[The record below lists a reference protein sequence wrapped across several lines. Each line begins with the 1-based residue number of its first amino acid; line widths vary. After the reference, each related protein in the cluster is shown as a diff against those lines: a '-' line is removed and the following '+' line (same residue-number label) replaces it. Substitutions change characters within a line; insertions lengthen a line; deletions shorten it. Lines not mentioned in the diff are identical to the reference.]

1 MRVGG
6 PRRRDHRRN
15 RRERGG
21 DGDGSSRRRPRV
33 VGEKR
38 AARGDG
44 SRAGRHLGVFGEEM
58 HRSERGDG
66 GRVDAAERVP
76 AADATTRRRRRRAP
90 RVKREF
96 RRLAAIEPRRRIRRP
111 AERTPVEVHPVRR
124 GEFEDGERRPGVPA
138 ASDVSKVPRDEFVRS
153 GGETVR
159 GHHVGAP
166 REPIPAR
173 GRHRVAP
180 GRGVDVPSHVRR
192 ARAVA
197 VRGTSHDHRDERFAI
212 GRLRGSR
219 RRRVATP
226 RVESRAPVEFVH
238 AGGIR
243 GVPEGRPHA
252 LVLEETER
260 SVALADGVVRVV
272 LGASRPLGSR
282 AEDGQV
288 VVLEAGDGDGE
299 ATERGAAGG
308 VARGDEEEA
317 LVAGETQGGGDA
329 DVVVRVGVALD
340 VSETAAPGTDDGG
353 VERADVE
360 ARVHHLAVDVARED
374 GEHVNVRAVVV
385 RGGEL
390 RRRRRRRP
398 RREERQRRDAKGP
411 RGRDA
416 PGRSETRRH
425 RLAPNASGRAEPLA
439 RP

>member
-1 MRVGG
+1 
-6 PRRRDHRRN
+6 
-15 RRERGG
+15 
-21 DGDGSSRRRPRV
+21 
-33 VGEKR
+33 
-38 AARGDG
+38 
-44 SRAGRHLGVFGEEM
+44 M

-66 GRVDAAERVP
+66 GRVDAAGAFPPPRAP
-76 AADATTRRRRRRAP
+76 PTRRRRRRAP

-96 RRLAAIEPRRRIRRP
+96 RRLAAIEPRRRIRRA

-166 REPIPAR
+166 REPVPAR

-226 RVESRAPVEFVH
+226 RVESRAPVELVH

-329 DVVVRVGVALD
+329 DVQQQRQQQQQAQQQAQQQVMGIESPTFRLPD
-340 VSETAAPGTDDGG
+340 TSKSIPPPLPSDDGFTVAELDAAAAAVAG
-353 VERADVE
+353 PQKWIEAVEKAMLQ
-360 ARVHHLAVDVARED
+360 AGA
-374 GEHVNVRAVVV
+374 
-385 RGGEL
+385 
-390 RRRRRRRP
+390 
-398 RREERQRRDAKGP
+398 
-411 RGRDA
+411 
-416 PGRSETRRH
+416 
-425 RLAPNASGRAEPLA
+425 
-439 RP
+439 

>member
-1 MRVGG
+1 
-6 PRRRDHRRN
+6 
-15 RRERGG
+15 
-21 DGDGSSRRRPRV
+21 
-33 VGEKR
+33 
-38 AARGDG
+38 
-44 SRAGRHLGVFGEEM
+44 M

-66 GRVDAAERVP
+66 GRVDALRLR
-76 AADATTRRRRRRAP
+76 DGSTTRRRRRRAP

-96 RRLAAIEPRRRIRRP
+96 CRLAAIEPRRRIRRP

-138 ASDVSKVPRDEFVRS
+138 ASDRSKVPRDEVVRS

-166 REPIPAR
+166 REPLPAR
-173 GRHRVAP
+173 GRHRIAP

-212 GRLRGSR
+212 GRRRRTRPRGSR
-219 RRRVATP
+219 RQKKRVATP
-226 RVESRAPVEFVH
+226 RVESRAPVELVH

-243 GVPEGRPHA
+243 GVPEGRPDA

-272 LGASRPLGSR
+272 LGASCPLGSG
-282 AEDGQV
+282 AEDGHV

-360 ARVHHLAVDVARED
+360 ARVHHLAVHVARED
-374 GEHVNVRAVVV
+374 GEHIDVRAVVV
-385 RGGEL
+385 RGGEI

-398 RREERQRRDAKGP
+398 RREECQRRDAKGP
-411 RGRDA
+411 HGRDT
-416 PGRSETRRH
+416 PERGETRRH